1 MSADLTAGAQRVA
14 INVPVSGFGET
25 KIEIVG
31 AADKV
36 FLRLRTTRPSRGKS
50 MSQQAGITLAKI
62 DLENLPSQESW
73 KSIRLLSVNGNNVK
87 LRVMR
92 NMKAPWHR
100 HEDSDE
106 LFIVQT
112 GTITMDVRD
121 QLGKVSSYSLTPG
134 QLLAVHRGTE
144 HRARCT
150 GSATLIVI
158 DGFA

>member
-1 MSADLTAGAQRVA
+1 
-14 INVPVSGFGET
+14 
-25 KIEIVG
+25 
-31 AADKV
+31 
-36 FLRLRTTRPSRGKS
+36 

-92 NMKAPWHR
+92 NMEAPWHR

>member
-1 MSADLTAGAQRVA
+1 
-14 INVPVSGFGET
+14 
-25 KIEIVG
+25 
-31 AADKV
+31 
-36 FLRLRTTRPSRGKS
+36 
-50 MSQQAGITLAKI
+50 MSQQARITLAKI
-62 DLENLPSQESW
+62 DLENLRGQESW

-121 QLGKVSSYSLTPG
+121 QLGKVSSYSVAPG
-134 QLLAVHRGTE
+134 QLLAVHRGTK

-150 GSATLIVI
+150 GSATLIII

>member
-1 MSADLTAGAQRVA
+1 
-14 INVPVSGFGET
+14 
-25 KIEIVG
+25 
-31 AADKV
+31 
-36 FLRLRTTRPSRGKS
+36 

-92 NMKAPWHR
+92 NKEAPWHR

-134 QLLAVHRGTE
+134 P
-144 HRARCT
+144 RCASEPQA
-150 GSATLIVI
+150 GGNRPL
-158 DGFA
+158 